1 MSSLAD
7 CFERCSPVAV
17 VATGSLLLQCDFV
30 ADFVTGQL

>member
-1 MSSLAD
+1 MSLLAD
-7 CFERCSPVAV
+7 CFERCSPV